1 MRNTSYR
8 RGFLAAGLVAFVLTA
23 AGTVHAD
30 TLSDI
35 KARKKLLVG
44 IDLTFPPFGTLD
56 SGLKPVGSD
65 VSAAKMLAKDLGVE
79 LEIVQLTGPNRVPYL
94 LTNKVDM
101 VISSFSITAERKKVI
116 DFSVPYSI
124 SESVI
129 LAPKTIAI
137 TKLADL
143 SGKRVGLVRG
153 NLQENLLKPIAP
165 EGMQTVRFDDDAA
178 NVVALLSGQTD
189 ALGGSKELLP
199 NIAKQ
204 NPAKQVEVKLSIGVV
219 QHGIGIRKGETALL
233 EWTDKW
239 VSTNLEN
246 GRLSDSYKES
256 VGYGLP
262 DMTQYLS
269 K

>member
-1 MRNTSYR
+1 MTKTKF
-8 RGFLAAGLVAFVLTA
+8 FLGALVTVFAAMTTLAN
-23 AGTVHAD
+23 AD

-35 KARKKLLVG
+35 KQRKKVLIG
-44 IDLTFPPFGTLD
+44 IDLTFPPFGTLGGD
-56 SGLKPVGSD
+56 MKPVGSD

-116 DFSVPYSI
+116 DFSLPYSI

-129 LAPKTIAI
+129 LAPKAVNIS
-137 TKLADL
+137 KLQDL
-143 SGKRVGLVRG
+143 TGKRIGLVRG

-165 EGMQTVRFDDDAA
+165 EGMQTVRFDDDSS
-178 NVVALLSGQTD
+178 NVVALLSGQVD
-189 ALGGSKELLP
+189 GLGGSKELLP
-199 NIAKQ
+199 NITKQ
-204 NPAKQVEVKLSIGVV
+204 NPAKQIEVKLSIGVV
-219 QHGIGIRKGETALL
+219 QHGIGIRKGDMALMN
-233 EWTDKW
+233 WTNQW
-239 VSTNLEN
+239 VSTNLAN

-256 VGYGLP
+256 IGFPLP
-262 DMTQYLS
+262 DMAQYMP

>member
-1 MRNTSYR
+1 MSKIT
-8 RGFLAAGLVAFVLTA
+8 LAMSVLMTTVIAIGSA
-23 AGTVHAD
+23 AHAD

-35 KARKKLLVG
+35 KQRKKVLIG

-56 SGLKPVGSD
+56 SNLKPVGSD
-65 VSAAKMLAKDLGVE
+65 VTAARMIAKDLGVE

-116 DFSVPYSI
+116 DFSLPYSI

-129 LAPKTIAI
+129 LAPKSVSI
-137 TKLADL
+137 TKLQDL
-143 SGKRVGLVRG
+143 TGKRIGLVRG
-153 NLQENLLKPIAP
+153 NLQESLLKPIAP
-165 EGMQTVRFDDDAA
+165 EGMQTVRFDDDAS
-178 NVVALLSGQTD
+178 NVVALLSGQVD
-189 ALGGSKELLP
+189 GIGGSKELLP
-199 NIAKQ
+199 NILKQ

-233 EWTDKW
+233 NWTNQW
-239 VSTNLEN
+239 VAANLAN
-246 GRLSDSYKES
+246 GKLSDSYKEA
-256 VGYGLP
+256 VGFPLP
-262 DMTQYLS
+262 DMTQYMP